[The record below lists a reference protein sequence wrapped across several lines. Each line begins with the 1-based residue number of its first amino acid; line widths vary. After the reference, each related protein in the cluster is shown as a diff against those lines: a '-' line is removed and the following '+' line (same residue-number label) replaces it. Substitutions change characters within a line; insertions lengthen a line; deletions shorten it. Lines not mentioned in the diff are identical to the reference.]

1 MLRWCLSIA
10 AAVRVLVLI
19 RRLLTVSASSI
30 AAAATA
36 VLLRLGSAGA
46 VATDL
51 AGELI

>member
-30 AAAATA
+30 AAATA